1 MKVCGFSFVRNGVKL
16 GYPFVEAI
24 RSILPVCD
32 EVIVAVG
39 DSTDN
44 TLSILRN
51 IDPKVTIIETVWDD
65 TLKEGGRVL
74 AVETDKAFQA
84 IPAKY
89 DWCIYIQGDE
99 LIHEKYFPVMREAME
114 KYVDNKKVEG
124 FLFNYIHFFGS
135 YAYVGINSA
144 WYRHEIRIIR
154 NDKNIFSY
162 RDAQGFRKRP
172 NEKLKVKLLD
182 AYIYHY
188 GWVRYPEEL
197 KEKEKAKIRLYN
209 PDEGAAEG
217 HANYMDQYTYEKA
230 IEPVALFEGTHPSVM
245 LERVA
250 NQNWDYH
257 PDLSLRYASMKD
269 RFKRFMGKWTGW
281 YPGEYKNYK
290 II

>member
-24 RSILPVCD
+24 RSILPLCD

-39 DSTDN
+39 NSTDY
-44 TLSILRN
+44 TLDMVRN
-51 IDPKVTIIETVWDD
+51 IDPRVTVIETVWDD
-65 TLKEGGRVL
+65 NLKEGGRVL
-74 AVETDKAFQA
+74 AVETDKAFRA
-84 IPAKY
+84 IPDKY

-99 LIHEKYFPVMREAME
+99 VIHEKYFPVMREAME

-197 KEKEKAKIRLYN
+197 KEKEKVKITLYN
-209 PDEGAAEG
+209 PDERAAEG
-217 HANYMDQYTYEKA
+217 HANYMNQYTYEKA
-230 IEPVALFEGTHPSVM
+230 TEPVALFDGTHPLVM
-245 LERVA
+245 LPRVA
-250 NQNWDYH
+250 NQNWSYH
-257 PDLSLRYASMKD
+257 PDLSLRYASLKD
-269 RFKRFMGKWTGW
+269 RFKKFMGKWTGW
-281 YPGEYKNYK
+281 YPGEYKNFK

>member
-24 RSILPVCD
+24 RSILPLCD

-44 TLSILRN
+44 TLEILRSL
-51 IDPKVTIIETVWDD
+51 DPKVTIIETIWDEN
-65 TLKEGGRVL
+65 LKEGGRVL
-74 AVETDKAFQA
+74 AVETNKAFQA

-99 LIHEKYFPVMREAME
+99 VIHEKYFPVIKGAME
-114 KYVDNKKVEG
+114 KYLHNKKVEG

-182 AYIYHY
+182 AYVYHY

-209 PDEGAAEG
+209 PDEGAVQG
-217 HANYMDQYTYEKA
+217 HADFMNQYTYEKA
-230 IEPVALFEGTHPSVM
+230 IEPVALFEGTHPAVM
-245 LERVA
+245 QDRVA
-250 NQNWDYH
+250 KQNWSYQ
-257 PDLSLRYASMKD
+257 PDLSLRYASLKD
-269 RFKRFMGKWTGW
+269 RFKKFMGKWTGW
-281 YPGEYKNYK
+281 FPGEYKNFK